1 MTRKVK
7 TVSCEVTMDELNDL
21 FASDDFN
28 AYPVIEQLEVVGL
41 VTKLDFLKCFALT
54 VTSMSPRYDE
64 LMKRTVSDV
73 MIHEFIYV
81 SATTKLVRVLQLMVE
96 HRLRSIP
103 VMGTGQHLVG
113 IISRE
118 DVMRALRDCTG
129 GEQRAV

>member
-1 MTRKVK
+1 
-7 TVSCEVTMDELNDL
+7 MDELNDL

-28 AYPVIEQLEVVGL
+28 AYPVVDQLEVVGL

-54 VTSMSPRYDE
+54 VTSIVPRYDK
-64 LMKRTVSDV
+64 LLKRTVSDV
-73 MIHEFIYV
+73 MVHEFIYV
-81 SATTKLVRVLQLMVE
+81 SAMTKLVRVLQLMVE

-118 DVMRALRDCTG
+118 DVVRALRDCTR
-129 GEQRAV
+129 GEQRTL

>member
-7 TVSCEVTMDELNDL
+7 TVSREVTMDELNDL

-28 AYPVIEQLEVVGL
+28 AYPVVDQSEVVGL
-41 VTKLDFLKCFALT
+41 VTTFDFLKCFALT
-54 VTSMSPRYDE
+54 VSLMVPRYDE

-73 MIHEFIYV
+73 MIHDFIYV
-81 SATTKLVRVLQLMVE
+81 NATTKLVRVLQLMVE

-103 VMGTGQHLVG
+103 VMDADQHLVG

-118 DVMRALRDCTG
+118 DIMRALRDCTR
-129 GEQRAV
+129 GEQRAM